1 MEYRII
7 VQDFAYR
14 TRKNLDLL
22 RILQA
27 EDPEVE
33 IYEVT
38 QLVNSLLG
46 LLIFPQQ
53 SYIDEIPHIPL
64 QELKEDGWPIPRII
78 GEYPQ
83 VKNLNQLVRYLRNA
97 IAHFNVHFL
106 VDDHRQLTG
115 IQVWNEREQRIAGGK
130 KEKHVVWKAE
140 ISLLELE
147 LITNK
152 FIDLL
157 LEKNQAG

>member
-7 VQDFAYR
+7 VQDFAHR

-22 RILQA
+22 RNLQA

-53 SYIDEIPHIPL
+53 SYFDDIPHIPL

-115 IQVWNEREQRIAGGK
+115 IQVWNERELRIAGGK
-130 KEKHVVWKAE
+130 KETHIVWKAE

-157 LEKNQAG
+157 LEKNRAG